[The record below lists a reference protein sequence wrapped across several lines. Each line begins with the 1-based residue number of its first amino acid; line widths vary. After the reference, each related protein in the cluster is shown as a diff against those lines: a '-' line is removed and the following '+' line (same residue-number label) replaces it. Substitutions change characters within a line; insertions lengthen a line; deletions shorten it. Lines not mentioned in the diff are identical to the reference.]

1 MEIDTDQG
9 YKTPSINK
17 TDFILLKDQKII
29 QKTIIKKKPSH
40 GNLVYD
46 ILETSNM
53 KSNIKIQNMKQYI
66 TPLLR
71 VGALALL
78 LLTIY
83 EQNNVITE
91 YKATKSK
98 FVADT
103 LKIAQ
108 LETQVDS
115 LQSELFVQ
123 KTIVGRYEL
132 GLDYLKERNL
142 KDYLVVKYFI
152 QSQTE

>member
-1 MEIDTDQG
+1 
-9 YKTPSINK
+9 
-17 TDFILLKDQKII
+17 
-29 QKTIIKKKPSH
+29 
-40 GNLVYD
+40 
-46 ILETSNM
+46 M
-53 KSNIKIQNMKQYI
+53 KEYI
-66 TPLLR
+66 APLLR

-91 YKATKSK
+91 YKAIKSK

-103 LKIAQ
+103 LKITQ

-115 LQSELFVQ
+115 LQSELFIQ

>member
-1 MEIDTDQG
+1 MVG
-9 YKTPSINK
+9 
-17 TDFILLKDQKII
+17 L
-29 QKTIIKKKPSH
+29 
-40 GNLVYD
+40 
-46 ILETSNM
+46 
-53 KSNIKIQNMKQYI
+53 KIQNMKEYI

-103 LKIAQ
+103 LKITQ

-115 LQSELFVQ
+115 LQSELFIQ

>member
-1 MEIDTDQG
+1 MVG
-9 YKTPSINK
+9 
-17 TDFILLKDQKII
+17 L
-29 QKTIIKKKPSH
+29 
-40 GNLVYD
+40 
-46 ILETSNM
+46 
-53 KSNIKIQNMKQYI
+53 KIQNMKEYI
-66 TPLLR
+66 APLLR

-103 LKIAQ
+103 LKITQ

-115 LQSELFVQ
+115 LQSELFIQ